1 VTLPL
6 HSTHST
12 LTQAIA
18 RAILKDPTVLLLD
31 EATSALDTESE
42 RIVQQAL
49 DALLT
54 MRKRTTLVIAH
65 RLSTIRGADSIAVV
79 HSGAV
84 VERGTHAELM
94 AVHGG
99 KYRAL
104 VQLQLGGGESLS
116 DDDSDDVSTVVTNGN
131 RNSGSSSSS
140 SDSVEQHTDGTIS
153 TNSSNSSS
161 DSNSASSPPASPP
174 APLMRISSVSVTPHS
189 AHQQQQ
195 QQRQRLRSSSSSFD
209 TGSADEALSGRDRS
223 VSAAATTATAASSL
237 MAEVSAFAPGLSP
250 PHNKLHS
257 RDTSAA
263 STAAAQAVTAAAADK
278 PATTITNTRKCIALA
293 SSTTTTATASEPP
306 VKVQRSRLWGLGAP
320 ERKWFAA
327 ALAASTFSGAVFPAF
342 ALILSSIIS
351 FFYLDDPDELQR
363 KANKWSLLFV
373 VLAVVVAVSTFVQ
386 LVSNTLMGENLT
398 ARLRSQVSVWYYCL
412 TATTVQQVA
421 ACAVCMHYAVCQQ
434 PVTVRV
440 WCITKCV

>member
-1 VTLPL
+1 LQRVSAHHDTDIVTIL
-6 HSTHST
+6 HTDHKS
-12 LTQAIA
+12 QAIA

-54 MRKRTTLVIAH
+54 MRKRTTIVIAH

-79 HSGAV
+79 DNGTV

-94 AVHGG
+94 AVHDG

-104 VQLQLGGGESLS
+104 VQLQIGGGESTV
-116 DDDSDDVSTVVTNGN
+116 SDDVSIGVTNGN
-131 RNSGSSSSS
+131 SGTRHSSSSS
-140 SDSVEQHTDGTIS
+140 SRDSAEQHTDGTRS
-153 TNSSNSSS
+153 TNSSSSS
-161 DSNSASSPPASPP
+161 SSSERLSNSVNSPPASPP
-174 APLMRISSVSVTPHS
+174 AALTRISTASVTPHS
-189 AHQQQQ
+189 AQQQQQQ
-195 QQRQRLRSSSSSFD
+195 QQRQRQRSSSSSFD
-209 TGSADEALSGRDRS
+209 NSSSNAGEAQSSRDDRS
-223 VSAAATTATAASSL
+223 LSAAATTAAAASSL
-237 MAEVSAFAPGLSP
+237 MAEVSAHAPGLST
-250 PHNKLHS
+250 PHKLHS

-263 STAAAQAVTAAAADK
+263 STAAAQAVTAATTADK
-278 PATTITNTRKCIALA
+278 PAIA
-293 SSTTTTATASEPP
+293 SSTSKSSTTATCTITSEPP
-306 VKVQRSRLWGLGAP
+306 AKVQRSRLWALGAP

-327 ALAASTFSGAVFPAF
+327 ALGASTFSGAVFPAF

-386 LVSNTLMGENLT
+386 LVSYTFMGENLT
-398 ARLRSQVSVWYYCL
+398 ARLRSQVSVCDACYYCI
-412 TATTVQQVA
+412 TIIPVQQVI
-421 ACAVCMHYAVCQQ
+421 
-434 PVTVRV
+434 PL
-440 WCITKCV
+440 